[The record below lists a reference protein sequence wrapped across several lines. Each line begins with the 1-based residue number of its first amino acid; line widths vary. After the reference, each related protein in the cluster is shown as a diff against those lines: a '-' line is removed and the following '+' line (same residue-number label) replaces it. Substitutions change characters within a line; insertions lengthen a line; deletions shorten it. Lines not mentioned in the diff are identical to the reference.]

1 MFETRNL
8 KATTKKLI
16 NNNNVGTDNDDNKG
30 GAVTQIRRKGLGCL
44 ALLCVGSLAF
54 AGEAETDGV
63 GPDGETIVREFQEE
77 SQVDEST
84 IATET
89 ESLEAIGEPSPGA
102 DGNLVEATIE
112 EAVAETVEGL
122 EEAVV
127 EIDVADESVS
137 PMLANETVSDELG
150 PIEEQAE
157 IAETPERKRRFLIL
171 PRRKPKEEPDI
182 DVVSRQLGSA
192 AAQFVAT
199 DGTIEVSLEELALS
213 LSDYLRLV
221 AVRND
226 RIAYQKMEWAI
237 ARSGLESATG
247 MREAALVATYTH
259 TDSETPNTT
268 EEEFR
273 RSFAATF
280 DEKND
285 DYSIGVEKTMATG
298 ARVNVS
304 YNLRSLDNNIQ
315 PAPIRGEENKGYL
328 GISVTQPMM
337 RGGGGRS
344 VVEAPLLVAE
354 KEESIALQTFRQ
366 AMMQEIANAA
376 SVYWDAFL
384 AEKKLGLRQRSVEIA
399 ETVVEDERER
409 GRFGRSAETAV
420 LDVESALA
428 QRRVQYLSARQ
439 ELRAA
444 RNEMH
449 RLIASQPDAGLLPE
463 VLDEELTEAV
473 VPERDILLA
482 SAFEYRPEY
491 RAGLLRAE
499 AEKVKVRFAR
509 NNRLPQLDLVA
520 SYGLNSLASSVGNSV
535 EELWNDTQ
543 DTLVVGIEFRMP
555 LGGNRQASGE
565 LSAAQLRQRQALL
578 EIKAAE
584 ISIHNSVD
592 TARNNMLSA
601 ISQVEELDMVR
612 ETNERLLAVEM
623 ARFEAGQSNSRE
635 LLDIEERLNRAMEL
649 DLESKVNLQKARV
662 GLGLSD
668 GTLLRMYALER

>member
-1 MFETRNL
+1 MNKNKSYSAANDVEHDSWRW
-8 KATTKKLI
+8 AVMKK
-16 NNNNVGTDNDDNKG
+16 NG
-30 GAVTQIRRKGLGCL
+30 KGLYW
-44 ALLCVGSLAF
+44 LLLIFVGSLAM
-54 AGEAETDGV
+54 AGEAPPDADEPDSDAYVSEFEEIADTVVTSVDDATAGEV
-63 GPDGETIVREFQEE
+63 VVEVLSDDGEGVVAE
-77 SQVDEST
+77 
-84 IATET
+84 
-89 ESLEAIGEPSPGA
+89 
-102 DGNLVEATIE
+102 TIE
-112 EAVAETVEGL
+112 EAVVEAVGALEETVL
-122 EEAVV
+122 EVAEDAEAMDPKLQDASAA
-127 EIDVADESVS
+127 ITTDVAEDLVV
-137 PMLANETVSDELG
+137 AA
-150 PIEEQAE
+150 EE
-157 IAETPERKRRFLIL
+157 PVKRKRRFLIL
-171 PRRKPKEEPDI
+171 PRRQPREDPEF
-182 DVVSRQLGSA
+182 DVVEQQLGDA
-192 AAQFVAT
+192 AGQFVAT
-199 DGTIEVSLEELALS
+199 DTTVAVSLQELGLS

-247 MREAALVATYTH
+247 MREAALVASYTYTN
-259 TDSETPNTT
+259 SETPNTT

-280 DEKND
+280 DEKNN
-285 DYSIGVEKTMATG
+285 DYSIGVEKMMASG

-328 GISVTQPMM
+328 GISVTQPVM

-344 VVEAPLLVAE
+344 VVEAPLVVAE

-473 VPERDILLA
+473 VPDRETLLA
-482 SAFEYRPEY
+482 SAFEHRPEY
-491 RAGLLRAE
+491 QAGLLRAE
-499 AEKVKVRFAR
+499 AENVKVRFAK

-520 SYGLNSLASSVGNSV
+520 SYGLNSLASSVGNSI
-535 EELWNDTQ
+535 EGLWNDTQ
-543 DTLVVGIEFRMP
+543 DTLVVGVEFRMP

-612 ETNERLLAVEM
+612 ETNERLLVVEM